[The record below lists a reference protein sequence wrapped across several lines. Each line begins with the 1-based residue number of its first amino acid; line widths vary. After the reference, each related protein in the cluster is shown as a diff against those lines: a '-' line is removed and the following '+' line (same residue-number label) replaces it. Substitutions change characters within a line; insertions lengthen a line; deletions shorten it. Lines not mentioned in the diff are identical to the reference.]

1 MQSVTHSR
9 HSTNI
14 ANGKIT
20 MLSAFYRYISC
31 FKKTVLY
38 SAYSMCFQIKS
49 PYLGDAREVQEQED
63 ICILMAGSCCCLAE
77 TNKIPY
83 SNYPS
88 IKNIF

>member
-1 MQSVTHSR
+1 
-9 HSTNI
+9 
-14 ANGKIT
+14 
-20 MLSAFYRYISC
+20 
-31 FKKTVLY
+31 
-38 SAYSMCFQIKS
+38 MCFQIKS

-88 IKNIF
+88 IKNIFKKNPYYTHFKTLSQCEWT